1 MDRKL
6 VNKKNMDTR
15 QKNFL
20 NTVEDID
27 QKIDVHIKKFIQLAR
42 QDEDLYHL
50 VISRLDSTLALL
62 HITEI
67 YLVNLTKQKP
77 CATDE
82 AEDAANHPEATAE
95 KETTV
100 I

>member
-1 MDRKL
+1 MDA
-6 VNKKNMDTR
+6 R

-20 NTVEDID
+20 TTVDDMD
-27 QKIDVHIKKFIQLAR
+27 QKIDNHIKKFIQLAR
-42 QDEDLYHL
+42 QDQDLYHL

-67 YLVNLTKQKP
+67 YLINLTKQKP
-77 CATDE
+77 CATEE
-82 AEDAANHPEATAE
+82 AEDPADKEATAAE
-95 KETTV
+95 ETTL